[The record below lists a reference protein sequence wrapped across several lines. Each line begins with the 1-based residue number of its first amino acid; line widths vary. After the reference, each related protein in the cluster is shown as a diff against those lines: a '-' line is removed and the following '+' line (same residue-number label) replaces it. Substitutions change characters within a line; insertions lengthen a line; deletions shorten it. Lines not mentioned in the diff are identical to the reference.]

1 MERIMENLNKFDV
14 SGHRGSAR
22 KSAKE
27 RGDMDQWRPR
37 SVIFDKTAR
46 KERKACRGK
55 YRGEL
60 TDD

>member
-1 MERIMENLNKFDV
+1 MENINKSEV

-27 RGDMDQWRPR
+27 RGELDQWRPR

-55 YRGEL
+55 YRAEDH
-60 TDD
+60 DD